1 MSVELI
7 FIPIGRKM
15 KKNRLAQ
22 NKEILHKTS
31 QFQRIPHYN
40 VKYVSYIKIQP
51 SWSRF
56 KGVPDGLLSCVLR

>member
-1 MSVELI
+1 
-7 FIPIGRKM
+7 M

-31 QFQRIPHYN
+31 QFQRISDDNAKH
-40 VKYVSYIKIQP
+40 VSYIKTQP

-56 KGVPDGLLSCVLR
+56 KGAIYSTSSGYFAMELSRTF